1 MCFPF
6 KQNTVSFSEDASA
19 SSFEGLDLY
28 AEEWYADCL
37 NDAETPML
45 PDDLNFGSPDVQ
57 VDISEYLNV
66 PPETETREVQRPV
79 TRSSPNVIFKGKIIK
94 WFSLK

>member
-1 MCFPF
+1 MPMCFPF

-45 PDDLNFGSPDVQ
+45 PDDLYVSTFLFAYVMF
-57 VDISEYLNV
+57 
-66 PPETETREVQRPV
+66 
-79 TRSSPNVIFKGKIIK
+79 SSII
-94 WFSLK
+94 LLH